1 MHIIY
6 RYCHPWQDA
15 EKYFQEVSSMI
26 CLIDICSI
34 SGFPLV
40 VTALQSAQAS
50 TTASCCLALI
60 GFDGILGFIMIS
72 WMKHMNGT
80 YIHSIYIHVYMYVF
94 YNIWSC
100 LKMGYTHQ
108 MFFFQPGLS
117 TTEQFKYSMFQ
128 CKIYFWCFDCL
139 KCSIHPFP
147 LKINSIGLNRVNH
160 RI

>member
-80 YIHSIYIHVYMYVF
+80 YIHSIYIYMYTCMYSIIYGRVWKWV
-94 YNIWSC
+94 IPIKC
-100 LKMGYTHQ
+100 
-108 MFFFQPGLS
+108 FFSNQGCQPPNSLS
-117 TTEQFKYSMFQ
+117 TVCSNAKS
-128 CKIYFWCFDCL
+128 IFDVL
-139 KCSIHPFP
+139 IVWNVPFIHSLLRSI
-147 LKINSIGLNRVNH
+147 L
-160 RI
+160 